1 VSDLTL
7 TFACG
12 PYDRMEPLRT
22 GEIAPEGIRLDYIPV
37 QAPREIFDRM
47 VGKREFAMSELS
59 LSEFVAQTAN
69 GDCPFVALPVFPSK
83 AFRHGFICIN
93 TKAGIEKPADL
104 SGKRIGVPLY
114 TMTAAIWLRGI
125 LQHEYGVNLDSV
137 TWVQGAVEK
146 AGSHGTPHALPL
158 LKPAN
163 IEVND
168 SDKSLGAMLAD
179 GGIDALIGSRLPDT
193 LGVHPDV
200 ARLFPDFRA
209 AEIDYY
215 RRTGIHPI
223 MHLVAIRRDVYE
235 ASPWIA
241 APLYKAFCAAKDKAL
256 QDLRFSGA
264 QRAMLPFLYADIAEI
279 DEIFAGD
286 PWPYG
291 IEANRATLETCIRYM
306 VEQHFIAAPMPVE
319 ALFLPVGE
327 P

>member
-1 VSDLTL
+1 MADLTL

-22 GEIAPEGIRLDYIPV
+22 GEIKPEGIALDYIPI

-59 LSEFVAQTAN
+59 LSEFVAQSAR

-93 TKAGIEKPADL
+93 RQAGIEKPADL

-114 TMTAAIWLRGI
+114 TMTAAIWIRGI
-125 LQHEYGVNLDSV
+125 LQHDYGVDLSSV

-163 IEVND
+163 IAANE
-168 SDKSLGAMLAD
+168 SGRSLGDMLAD
-179 GGIDALIGSRLPDT
+179 GEIDALIGSRLPDT
-193 LGVHPDV
+193 LGAHPDV

-209 AEIDYY
+209 VEIDYY

-235 ASPWIA
+235 ADSWIA
-241 APLYKAFCAAKDKAL
+241 APLYKAFCEARDQAL
-256 QDLRFSGA
+256 RDLRFSGA
-264 QRAMLPFLYADIAEI
+264 QKAMLPFLYADIAEI
-279 DEIFAGD
+279 DEIFGGE

-291 IEANRATLETCIRYM
+291 IEANRATLETCVQYM
-306 VEQHFIAAPMPVE
+306 VEQDFIPTPLDIDD
-319 ALFLPVGE
+319 LFLAVDQK
-327 P
+327 